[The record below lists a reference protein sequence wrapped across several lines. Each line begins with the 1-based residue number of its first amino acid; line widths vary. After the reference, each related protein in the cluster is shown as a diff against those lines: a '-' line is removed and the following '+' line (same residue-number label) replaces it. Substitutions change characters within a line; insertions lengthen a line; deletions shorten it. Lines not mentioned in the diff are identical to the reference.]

1 MARPSEAV
9 IDLAAIGHNFAYARA
24 CAGGREVIAVIKA
37 DAYGHGA
44 VPMAR
49 ALTRR
54 GCGRFAVLCVEEMVA
69 LREAGIDAP
78 VLVLAGPHDAQ
89 DAHELVRSGAT
100 AVVHHER
107 QLGWLSEASAGAATP
122 TPVQVELDTGMRRM
136 GVAPEG
142 AARFFETLEAT
153 RGLRLSGVF
162 THLACADET
171 DLSASAAQYE
181 AFGALLRTH
190 VPQAGAAGFEVHV
203 ANSAGL
209 LAAPALPLRGSAVRP
224 GLMLY
229 GARPAH
235 HLGAALRPAMTL
247 RTEVV
252 ALREVEAGAAVGYGG
267 TWRAPTRGHVATLG
281 AGYADGIPRSLGGV
295 GEVEIDGARAPLV
308 GRVSMDSVG
317 AWLGDRVV
325 APGAPA
331 CVFGGDGPRVEEVAE
346 RAGTISYELLVGVG
360 ARVARRYV
368 DE

>member
-9 IDLAAIGHNFAYARA
+9 IDLAAIGHNFEHARV
-24 CAGGREVIAVIKA
+24 CAGGREVIAVLKA

-44 VPMAR
+44 VPTAR
-49 ALTRR
+49 ALARR

-89 DAHELVRSGAT
+89 DAHELIRSGAT

-107 QLGWLSEASAGAATP
+107 QLAWLGEAGSGAAEP
-122 TPVQVELDTGMRRM
+122 TPVHVELDTGMRRM
-136 GVAPEG
+136 GVAPEH
-142 AARFFETLEAT
+142 AARFFETLAAA
-153 RGLRLSGVF
+153 RGLRLAGVF
-162 THLACADET
+162 THLARADEP
-171 DLSASAAQYE
+171 DLAPSVAQHE
-181 AFGALLRTH
+181 VFAALLDAH
-190 VPQAGAAGFEVHV
+190 VRDAASGAVEVHV

-229 GARPAH
+229 GAPPGP
-235 HLGAALRPAMTL
+235 HLGEALRPAMTL
-247 RTEVV
+247 RSEVV
-252 ALREVEAGAAVGYGG
+252 ALREVEAGTPVGYGG
-267 TWRAPTRGHVATLG
+267 TWRAPRRGYVATVG

-295 GEVEIDGARAPLV
+295 GEVEVGGERVPLV

-317 AWLGDRVV
+317 VWLGDRRV
-325 APGAPA
+325 APGTPV
-331 CVFGGDGPRVEEVAE
+331 CVFGGAGPPVEEAAE

-368 DE
+368 GE